1 MAVKKRSERAK
12 VYDFKT
18 WRDFTPMNTSVG
30 SMLHNLTGNWRFI
43 KPLYEDKMP
52 ACQNGCPCGN
62 DIEAWIKLVQKGE
75 YEKAYWHLKREE
87 PFPAILGRVCFKFCE
102 SACNRTPLDQAV
114 SINELER
121 FVGDQVPLKTP
132 HPHLPS
138 YHGKTLAVVGSG
150 PAGMAAAYYARL
162 LGFKVTIY
170 EKHKDPGGILRMGI
184 PQYRLPQEVIKAEF
198 QGLKNM
204 GIEIRTNTDVG
215 VKTPLEQ
222 LRKEYDYLFLATGVH
237 GSLKLG
243 VAGEEGPKVLSGLE
257 MLSRVAFGEKLALG
271 KKVAVIGGGNTAID
285 AARTALR
292 LGAQVTVVYR
302 RTENEMPAH
311 AEELAEA
318 REEGV
323 AFRFLAAP
331 EKIVL
336 KKNGSILKL
345 VCCEMKLG
353 PADESGRR
361 RSVKKP
367 GGFFNLTV
375 DTILTAIGET
385 AQLEYG
391 AGLIHSAQGVVTVDE
406 TLQAEARAG
415 SGAKIYAGGDII
427 DSPHTVVHAV
437 AAGKKAAMAMDCDRS
452 GKNASRVFAEIRIG
466 KGPALSFSRYMG
478 WKPVNPGAQNIQEVV
493 DQTQM
498 VYDYYQKVPAVASA
512 VEEARSRKKHL
523 KVYRRTFKRAQ
534 AQEEAGR
541 CLHCG
546 RCTECDNCLIFCP
559 DMSVLVKDRGE
570 FGYAFDYDYC
580 KGCGVC
586 YTECPRHAITMVD
599 EMLSQEEGK

>member
-1 MAVKKRSERAK
+1 M
-12 VYDFKT
+12 
-18 WRDFTPMNTSVG
+18 
-30 SMLHNLTGNWRFI
+30 
-43 KPLYEDKMP
+43 
-52 ACQNGCPCGN
+52 
-62 DIEAWIKLVQKGE
+62 
-75 YEKAYWHLKREE
+75 
-87 PFPAILGRVCFKFCE
+87 
-102 SACNRTPLDQAV
+102 
-114 SINELER
+114 
-121 FVGDQVPLKTP
+121 
-132 HPHLPS
+132 
-138 YHGKTLAVVGSG
+138 
-150 PAGMAAAYYARL
+150 
-162 LGFKVTIY
+162 
-170 EKHKDPGGILRMGI
+170 
-184 PQYRLPQEVIKAEF
+184 
-198 QGLKNM
+198 
-204 GIEIRTNTDVG
+204 
-215 VKTPLEQ
+215 
-222 LRKEYDYLFLATGVH
+222 
-237 GSLKLG
+237 G

-257 MLSRVAFGEKLALG
+257 MLKRTAFGEKSALG

-292 LGAQVTVVYR
+292 LGARVTVVYR

-311 AEELAEA
+311 AEEVAEA

-336 KKNGSILKL
+336 KKNGSISKL

-361 RSVKKP
+361 RPVKKP
-367 GGFFNLTV
+367 GAFFNLTV
-375 DTILTAIGET
+375 DTILTAIGEA

-391 AGLIHSAQGVVTVDE
+391 TGLIHSAQGVVTVAE
-406 TLQAEARAG
+406 TLLAETQTGG
-415 SGAKIYAGGDII
+415 SSNIYAGGDII
-427 DSPHTVVHAV
+427 DIPHTVVHAV
-437 AAGKKAAMAMDCDRS
+437 AAGKKAAMAMDCDRV
-452 GKNASRVFAEIRIG
+452 GKNAQEVFAEIRIG

-478 WKPVNPGAQNIQEVV
+478 WQPVNPVAQNIKEVV

-512 VEEARSRKKHL
+512 VEEARSRKNHL
-523 KVYRRTFKRAQ
+523 KAYRRTFKRAQ
-534 AQEEAGR
+534 ALEEAGR

-570 FGYAFDYDYC
+570 FGYTFDYDYC

-599 EMLSQEEGK
+599 EVLSQEEGK